1 MTLVHEVT
9 RVGDYWCIGFSRTL
23 LTRVLCQENEGSVE
37 IKQRPI
43 KMGSRTVYKTLSP
56 KRTPFQT
63 GIDR

>member
-1 MTLVHEVT
+1 MALKGCGKGTHT
-9 RVGDYWCIGFSRTL
+9 SA
-23 LTRVLCQENEGSVE
+23 LCQKKEGSVE

-43 KMGSRTVYKTLSP
+43 EIGGKTIYRTLSP